1 MHLVVVFL
9 QGHPSSLDDADG
21 SGVSVAT
28 NLLTKQMI
36 IEKSCSC
43 MFTYIY
49 IIYIY
54 ILYVYIPLTVCPQQ
68 FWQFSALGCWNW
80 RTTSRNPKDPIHTP
94 LKSNMELEN
103 HLFGKETQIT
113 SSKLPFCG
121 FPAISSIFHQEFSG
135 TKNGG
140 TTTYQA
146 ILGVEFPYALHT
158 AYIGEYLYFR
168 YLKCLPHFVIL
179 QFEGQRPSTL

>member
-49 IIYIY
+49 NNYNIYIY
-54 ILYVYIPLTVCPQQ
+54 IICLYPPNSLSTTILAV
-68 FWQFSALGCWNW
+68 FSFRMLNW

-121 FPAISSIFHQEFSG
+121 FPAISSIFHQEFQVPKMEVLQLIRLFWGWSFH
-135 TKNGG
+135 T
-140 TTTYQA
+140 
-146 ILGVEFPYALHT
+146 PYIQL
-158 AYIGEYLYFR
+158 I
-168 YLKCLPHFVIL
+168 
-179 QFEGQRPSTL
+179 